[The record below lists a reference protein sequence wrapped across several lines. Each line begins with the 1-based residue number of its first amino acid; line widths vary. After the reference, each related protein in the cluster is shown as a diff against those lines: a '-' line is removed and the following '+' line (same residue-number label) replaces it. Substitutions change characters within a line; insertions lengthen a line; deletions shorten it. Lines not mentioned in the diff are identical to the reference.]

1 MIMKYLIHHCWKL
14 KKKKDENLNIIIYS
28 EYMQYI
34 ANTFDQLNKK
44 FYRLEYAS
52 CYFLLNMMQ
61 DTSTSATKCY
71 KWEQ

>member
-1 MIMKYLIHHCWKL
+1 
-14 KKKKDENLNIIIYS
+14 
-28 EYMQYI
+28 MQYI